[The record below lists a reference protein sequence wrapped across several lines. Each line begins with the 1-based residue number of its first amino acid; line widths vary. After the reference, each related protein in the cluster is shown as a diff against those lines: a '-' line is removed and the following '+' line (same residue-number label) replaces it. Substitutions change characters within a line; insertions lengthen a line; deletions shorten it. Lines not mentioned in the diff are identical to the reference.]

1 MKLLSFSYC
10 FPHAAA
16 PNWGVFVERRLAAL
30 GRRPGVE
37 LQVVS
42 PVPSFPL
49 VTRWRRGVVPA
60 CEQWHGLVVHRPPF
74 FCLPGLFKS
83 LDARFY
89 ARGARRWLESRC
101 QVGERCQVSGDRCQ
115 EGERGGLARLSAR
128 ANAPLTPDTCN
139 LTPSIGRPDVLDAH
153 FIWPDGVAVSLL
165 ARRLGL
171 PYVITL
177 RGKIYPCLEVASQR
191 RQCAEA
197 LRGAAAVMSVDRRM
211 ADVACELGAAPDRVS
226 VIPNGVD
233 LERFRLA
240 DRQAARRRLGLPV
253 QGRLLV
259 TVAHLGVRKGHREAL
274 AALARLP
281 EDVRLLLVGG
291 GLQRGDA
298 DGLRRLAGTLGVG
311 QRLLLAG
318 VQPPERIPDY
328 FAAADVGLLAS
339 YREGCPNAVLE
350 CLACGRPV
358 VATDVGA
365 VPDLIEP
372 GRNGEIVPVRDVEAL
387 TAALSKVLDR
397 EWDDDAI
404 RRSPAV
410 RSWDDVAGEVHQLI
424 VAR

>member
-1 MKLLSFSYC
+1 MRVLSFSYC

-16 PNWGVFVERRLAAL
+16 PTWGVFVERRLAAL
-30 GRRPGVE
+30 ARRPGVD
-37 LQVVS
+37 LQVVA
-42 PVPSFPL
+42 PVPNFPL

-60 CEQWHGLVVHRPPF
+60 CEQWHGLTVYRPRF
-74 FCLPGLFKS
+74 FCVPGVLKS
-83 LDARFY
+83 LDAKLY
-89 ARGARRWLESRC
+89 ARGVGKKLGAGSWKLEAGK
-101 QVGERCQVSGDRCQ
+101 V
-115 EGERGGLARLSAR
+115 
-128 ANAPLTPDTCN
+128 LTPMIDCASASQFPISD
-139 LTPSIGRPDVLDAH
+139 LPTPSSQLLAAGYRPDVLDAH

-177 RGKIYPCLEVASQR
+177 RGKIYPCLEVPWQR

-197 LRGAAAVMSVDRRM
+197 LRGAAAVMSVDERM
-211 ADVACELGAAPDRVS
+211 AQIARELGAAPDRVS
-226 VIPNGVD
+226 VVPNGVD
-233 LERFRLA
+233 LTRFRLA
-240 DRQAARRRLGLPV
+240 DRYEARRQLGLPE

-259 TVAHLGVRKGHREAL
+259 TVAHLGVRKGHREAIT
-274 AALARLP
+274 ALARLP

-291 GLQRGDA
+291 GLTRGDA
-298 DGLRRLAGTLGVG
+298 NRLRRLAETLGVG

-318 VQPPERIPDY
+318 VQSADRVPDY

-372 GRNGEIVPVRDVEAL
+372 GRNGQIVPVRDVEAL
-387 TAALSKVLDR
+387 TAALQKVLDR
-397 EWDDDAI
+397 TWEPEEV
-404 RRSPAV
+404 RHSPAV
-410 RSWDDVAGEVHQLI
+410 RSWDDVAGEVQKVL
-424 VAR
+424 VASS